1 MGFPVD
7 QVTGDRGADNPAF
20 RRAGTSDALDGRAE
34 EGEGQQASQ
43 TAHGA
48 AVQVVTFLGQTGCQA
63 T

>member
-1 MGFPVD
+1 MGFHVD

-43 TAHGA
+43 PVHGA
-48 AVQVVTFLGQTGCQA
+48 TVWVVTFLG
-63 T
+63 